1 MWRRCG
7 WRTRLALSKLFHLLE
22 KRCISPRTACATSYQ
37 YGSGFLRAAR
47 VYNAGDDLIFLTNA
61 VVE

>member
-7 WRTRLALSKLFHLLE
+7 WRTRLALSKLLHLLA
-22 KRCISPRTACATSYQ
+22 KRCISPLTACATSYQ
-37 YGSGFLRAAR
+37 YGSGFLSAAQA
-47 VYNAGDDLIFLTNA
+47 YSTGDDLIFLTNA